1 VKKAMIYI
9 LATMLLLTAIPYA
22 SASSEKTDSV
32 GMMDR
37 TNGLNSVSVLA
48 GNGDYDEWDGAA
60 LKASFRMPQGITVL
74 KDGSVLIADSNNHL
88 IRQIAK
94 GQVSTYAGIMLDA
107 DANGMT
113 NGGWH
118 DGTQQTAVFNTPSG
132 MDTDSEGNVYIA
144 DAENHAIRKISKS
157 GIVSTIAGDGILGHK
172 DGAGSGAR
180 FYRPEDVAVAADG
193 TLYVADSLNHSI
205 RRIAPNGQVTTLNAP
220 SNRVIEVTAGYAVL
234 AGDFADGKLSESKFN
249 APTSIAIDS
258 KGNLYV
264 SDTGNHV
271 IRYID
276 LAKGTVTTVAG
287 LSHGKKPVY
296 QQGALY
302 AEGGYAD
309 GSSSEAR
316 FYSPRG
322 IALTKEQGL
331 LIADSLNHTIRYLID
346 GQVSTVAGVPAQ
358 FGQVDGINGHNLLH
372 HPTDVAVLQNGN
384 LIIADSYNNQIREL
398 KWYTLPGDLPENDQ
412 LKVVFENQLIQFD
425 AQPEIVQGRTMIPV
439 RGLSE
444 RMGYKV
450 KFDNNT
456 IELTKGDLSAHLQVG
471 SRVMA
476 TKKAATDVQEQ
487 QEMEAATYTKD
498 GRTYV
503 PLRFFSEAFG
513 ADVAWDQN
521 AKTVI
526 LREIAVAIDK
536 GPLADRHARE
546 ATLDQ
551 IKGAVWISQAGG
563 SLTYRAYNG
572 MKLHHGD
579 RIITEVKSSANLKTV
594 DRKDELTISENSE
607 LYIANLTNAS
617 QVKHTSLVLW
627 SGMIWASVTPLLDTK
642 DTFNVM
648 TPSAMMNVRGT
659 QLLVSIDQFTG
670 ALRLAVNSGV
680 VQAGG
685 RGTAEEQ
692 GYVYPSQQITIF
704 GERDGIDAIEPIYSI
719 IDISDLVNQASPA
732 IILALIKDKSKI
744 DHENNEMI
752 ERMKERM
759 KNGGS
764 DVNPGDNPYNQP
776 LEQVRNNLDNL
787 IGNIAKEALNQQKL
801 TRDELKKIIEEVNKN
816 SNNEIDLNNVPPL
829 HLTEQQRQEQDKL
842 QQWMAESKRQKEEQK
857 KPSERPEVLQ
867 DALNK
872 ISAEKQRQVQENIR
886 QQEEATKRAA
896 ELLRQ
901 QLSDAE
907 RKRFDQ
913 QQQELERQR
922 QQQEAALRPV
932 LLIPIEPAPSIP
944 ILPKAAMPLSNIG
957 SGSVELN
964 TEIELTTSTSGA
976 AIYYTTDGSTPS
988 VSNGTLYTEPV
999 VITQDTTIKAIAIK
1013 SKYTSS
1019 EILTLSYT
1027 IIVPEEERPEFAEGY
1042 PKTYAKTENET
1053 TNVNVIVKTDKS
1065 GMIFFVVV
1073 PRNEAAPTAEEIL
1086 ADFHAEERNP
1096 KWLAYSYAD
1105 IAADREF
1112 HYQVELKKQVSE
1124 YDVYVITVIGFDG
1137 AISKVGK
1144 ATAISPPIIDEP
1156 EEVQQP

>member
-1 VKKAMIYI
+1 VKKAMIYL
-9 LATMLLLTAIPYA
+9 LAIMLLLTAIPYA
-22 SASSEKTDSV
+22 SANSEKMDSV

-48 GNGDYDEWDGAA
+48 GNGDYDDLDGAA
-60 LKASFRMPQGITVL
+60 LKASFRIPQGITVL
-74 KDGSVLIADSNNHL
+74 KDGSVLVADSNNHL

-107 DANGMT
+107 DANGMP

-118 DGTQQTAVFNTPSG
+118 DGTQQTAVFNSPSG

-144 DAENHAIRKISKS
+144 DAENHAIRKVSKG

-180 FYRPEDVAVAADG
+180 FYRPEDAAVAADG
-193 TLYVADSLNHSI
+193 TLYVADTLNHSI
-205 RRIAPNGQVTTLNAP
+205 RRIAPDGQVTTLNAP

-249 APTSIAIDS
+249 EPTSIAIDS

-276 LAKGTVTTVAG
+276 LAKDTVTTVAG
-287 LSHGKKPVY
+287 LSQGKKPVY

-322 IALTKEQGL
+322 IAVTQEQGL

-346 GQVSTVAGVPAQ
+346 GQVSTIAGVPAQ

-398 KWYTLPGDLPENDQ
+398 KWYRLPGDLPENDQ
-412 LKVVFENQLIQFD
+412 VKVVFEDQLVSFD
-425 AQPEIVQGRTMIPV
+425 AQPEVVQGRTMIPI
-439 RGLSE
+439 RALSE

-450 KFDNNT
+450 NFDKNT
-456 IELTKGDLSAHLQVG
+456 IALTKGALIAQLQAG
-471 SRVMA
+471 SRVVA
-476 TKKAATDVQEQ
+476 IKNAAADVQEQ
-487 QEMEAATYTKD
+487 QEVEAAPYTKD

-521 AKTVI
+521 ARTVI
-526 LREIAVAIDK
+526 VREIAVAIDK

-579 RIITEVKSSANLKTV
+579 RIISEFKSSAILKTV
-594 DRKDELTISENSE
+594 DRKDGLTISENSE
-607 LYIANLTNAS
+607 LHISNLSNAS

-627 SGMIWASVTPLLDTK
+627 SGMIGASVTPLVDAK

-659 QLLVSIDQFTG
+659 HLIVRVNPVTG
-670 ALRLAVNSGV
+670 TSSLIVNSGV
-680 VQAGG
+680 VQGG
-685 RGTAEEQ
+685 GSGTAQ
-692 GYVYPSQQITIF
+692 SPVFVYPSQQVSFIP
-704 GERDGIDAIEPIYSI
+704 GADATEPNYPTMV
-719 IDISDLVNQASPA
+719 DIADFVNQASPA
-732 IILALIKDKSKI
+732 IIEALIKNKSKI
-744 DHENNEMI
+744 DQENAEML
-752 ERMKERM
+752 ERM
-759 KNGGS
+759 KNGTA
-764 DVNPGDNPYNQP
+764 DVSTDNPDNQSP
-776 LEQVRNNLDNL
+776 DELGQYENNLNNL
-787 IGNIAKEALNQQKL
+787 LANIAKQALDQQKMSQDQL
-801 TRDELKKIIEEVNKN
+801 QKIIDEANKN
-816 SNNEIDLNNVPPL
+816 SNNKIDLNNVPPL
-829 HLTEQQRQEQDKL
+829 QLTEQQRQQQDRLMQL
-842 QQWMAESKRQKEEQK
+842 QEERKKQQEEQK
-857 KPSERPEVLQ
+857 RQPEQQQAQQ

-872 ISAEKQRQVQENIR
+872 ILAEKQRLEQENIR
-886 QQEEATKRAA
+886 QQEEAAKRAA
-896 ELLRQ
+896 ELFRQ
-901 QLSDAE
+901 LLSNAE
-907 RKRFDQ
+907 RLRFDQ
-913 QQQELERQR
+913 QRQELERLR
-922 QQQEAALRPV
+922 QQQEAARRPLV
-932 LLIPIEPAPSIP
+932 LIPMEPTPSIP
-944 ILPKAAMPLSNIG
+944 ITPEAAMPSANIG

-976 AIYYTTDGSTPS
+976 AIHYTTDGSTPS

-999 VITQDTTIKAIAIK
+999 VISQDTTIKAIAIK
-1013 SKYTSS
+1013 SGYTSS

-1042 PKTYAKTENET
+1042 PKTYADYTENET
-1053 TNVNVIVKTDKS
+1053 TRVNVLVQTNIS

-1086 ADFHAEERNP
+1086 AEFQAPNRNP

-1112 HYQVELKKQVSE
+1112 HYEVELEEPVSE

-1137 AISKVGK
+1137 AASKVSK
-1144 ATAISPPIIDEP
+1144 ATAISPPIIDQP
-1156 EEVQQP
+1156 EEELQP